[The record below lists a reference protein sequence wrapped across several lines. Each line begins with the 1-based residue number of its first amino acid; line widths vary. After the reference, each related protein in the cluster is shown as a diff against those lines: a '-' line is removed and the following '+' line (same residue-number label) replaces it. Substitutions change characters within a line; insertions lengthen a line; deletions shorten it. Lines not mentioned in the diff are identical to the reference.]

1 MLAFPRRPCALRV
14 AALAAALVLAAGAA
28 RAQTAYQVA
37 TGSSRVYIKVTSA
50 TRLGHNHG
58 VEGRLTS
65 GEVALGGAGAL
76 VFDMTSFTA
85 DTAQARQYVGLADQ
99 PSASDAAK
107 ATANMRGA
115 EVLDVARYPQATCA
129 ITKLAPAGG
138 QQAGLPGAYRLTGT
152 FTLHGVTRAVA
163 FNATVEATDRP
174 GVLRAR
180 GGFAIQQ
187 TAFGIRPYTALGG
200 LVGIN
205 DRLDI
210 WGDLV
215 LLPRAR

>member
-1 MLAFPRRPCALRV
+1 MLATSRRPSVLPIAG
-14 AALAAALVLAAGAA
+14 AAAVLAIAGTA

-37 TGSSRVYIKVTSA
+37 TGSSRVYAKVTSA

-58 VEGRLTS
+58 IEGRLAS
-65 GEVALGGAGAL
+65 GEVTLGGPGVL

-85 DTAQARQYVGLADQ
+85 DTPQARQYVGLADQ
-99 PSASDAAK
+99 LSASDAAK
-107 ATANMRGA
+107 VSANMRGGD
-115 EVLDVARYPQATCA
+115 VLDVGRYPQATCA
-129 ITKLAPAGG
+129 VTELAPAGG
-138 QQAGLPGAYRLTGT
+138 QQPGQPGAYRVSGR
-152 FTLHGVTRAVA
+152 FTLHGVTQPTA

-180 GGFAIQQ
+180 GSFAIRQ

-200 LVGIN
+200 LVGIS
-205 DRLDI
+205 DRLDV

-215 LLPRAR
+215 LVPKAP